1 MCDILVAGGAGFLG
15 SHLCRRLVA
24 EGNRVTCIDN
34 LQTGRKE
41 NVADLIGT
49 PAFRFFRAD
58 VKDMARLRRLNDG
71 YDKIFNL
78 ACPASPPAYQKDP
91 INTMLTNVVGTE
103 NLLHIAAISKA
114 RFLQASTSEVYGCP
128 EKHPQNE
135 EYRGNVNPVGVRSCY
150 DEGKRAAETLCMD
163 YRRKHGTD
171 AKIVRIFNCYG
182 PGMRPDDGRVV
193 SNFIMQALK
202 DEPITLYGDG
212 MQTRSFCYVD
222 DMIDGLI
229 KMMNSSLAGPVNL
242 GNPNEFDMHHL
253 AGIICG
259 LITSTSRYVYED
271 LPEDDPRVRCPDITL
286 ARTLL
291 GWEPRVE
298 LREGLKKTIAYF
310 KGLM

>member
-24 EGNRVTCIDN
+24 EGNRVTCFDN
-34 LQTGRKE
+34 FQTGGME
-41 NVADLIGT
+41 NVADLIGR
-49 PAFRFFRAD
+49 PAFRLFTGD
-58 VKDMARLRRLNDG
+58 VKDSQRLNCVDDG
-71 YDKIFNL
+71 YDQIFNM
-78 ACPASPPAYQKDP
+78 ACPASPRAYQKDP
-91 INTMLTNVVGTE
+91 IDTMLTNVVGTE
-103 NLLHIAAISKA
+103 NLLHRARTSNA

-135 EYRGNVNPVGVRSCY
+135 DYWGNVNPIGVRACY

-171 AKIVRIFNCYG
+171 AKIVRIFNTFG

-193 SNFIMQALK
+193 SNFIMQALR
-202 DEPITLYGDG
+202 DEPIPMYGDG
-212 MQTRSFCYVD
+212 TQTRSFCYVD
-222 DMIDGLI
+222 DLIDGLI
-229 KMMNSSLAGPVNL
+229 RMMNSNLAGPVNL

-253 AGIICG
+253 ANIICG

-271 LPEDDPRVRCPDITL
+271 LPEDDPKVRCPNITL
-286 ARTLL
+286 ARMLL
-291 GWEPRVE
+291 GWEPKVE